1 MIRAAVLTVSDSA
14 FQGEREDLSGPRVS
28 ARLRESG
35 FEVVEMR
42 TVPDERALIAAALRE
57 MASGTGCEAVFTTG
71 GTGIAHRDVTPEAT
85 RDVLEKELQGLGEI
99 MRREGLKHTRRAV
112 LSRGTAG
119 TLGRCLVVNLP
130 GSPRGAVQSLDAI
143 LDLVPHVV
151 ELLRGNTAHAEEL
164 KRS

>member
-14 FQGEREDLSGPRVS
+14 FRGEREDISGPRVS
-28 ARLRESG
+28 ARLCESG
-35 FEVVEMR
+35 FDVAEMR
-42 TVPDERALIAAALRE
+42 TVPDERALIARALRE
-57 MASGTGCEAVFTTG
+57 MTAESGCEAIFTTG

-85 RDVLEKELQGLGEI
+85 REVLEKELPGLGEI
-99 MRREGLKHTRRAV
+99 MRAEGLKHTRRAV

-119 TLGRCLVVNLP
+119 TLGKCLVVNLP
-130 GSPRGAVQSLDAI
+130 GSPKGAVQSLDAI

-151 ELLRGNTAHAEEL
+151 DLLRGNTAHTEDL